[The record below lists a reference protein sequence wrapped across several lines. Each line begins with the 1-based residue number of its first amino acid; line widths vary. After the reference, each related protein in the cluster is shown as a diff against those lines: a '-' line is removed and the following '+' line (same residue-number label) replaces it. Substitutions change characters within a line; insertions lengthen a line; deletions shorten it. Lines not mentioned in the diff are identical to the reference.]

1 VVAISSEEAFLK
13 IKKLAW
19 KLQEEIAADPALA
32 VPSYTWCR
40 EQVVELNPL
49 PVTDWEAFVKSCKAH
64 ARRAG

>member
-1 VVAISSEEAFLK
+1 MK

-19 KLQEEIAADPALA
+19 KLQEEIGADPALA

-40 EQVVELNPL
+40 EQVVELFPL
-49 PVTDWEAFVKSCKAH
+49 ATTDWEAFVRSVKSH